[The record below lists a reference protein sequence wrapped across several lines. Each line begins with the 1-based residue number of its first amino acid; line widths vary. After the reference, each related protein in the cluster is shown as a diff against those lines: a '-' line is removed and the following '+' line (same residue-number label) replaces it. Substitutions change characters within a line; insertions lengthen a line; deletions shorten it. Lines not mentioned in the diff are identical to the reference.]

1 MLKRAFGPACLW
13 MVMFLTGI
21 SGCKKDAVPT
31 TAETQ
36 AKLLGNWRLS
46 SEVRFRFVSNK
57 FVAGDTAFYAA
68 NDSAVFMVNGTADF
82 YIMQYTGADTIQLKS
97 AYFYSVPDPQHI
109 SLGNLR
115 YRILHLDNQF
125 FDIYNESV
133 TADTTVD
140 YYLYMRR

>member
-1 MLKRAFGPACLW
+1 MQKGGFGAACLW
-13 MVMFLTGI
+13 IVIFLAII
-21 SGCKKDAVPT
+21 SGCQKAAAPT
-31 TAETQ
+31 ATETQ
-36 AKLLGNWRLS
+36 LQLLGNWRLS
-46 SEVRFRFVSNK
+46 SEVRFRFVNNK

-82 YIMQYTGADTIQLKS
+82 YITRYTGADTVQLKS
-97 AYFYSVPDPQHI
+97 AYFYSVPDPRHI

-125 FDIYNESV
+125 FDIYNETV